1 MSEEVKMPQ
10 MGESIAEGTVVKWL
24 KKEGDQVKRDEP
36 LFEISTDKV
45 DAEIPSPA
53 SGVLSEIKVQEGE
66 TVAVNTVVAVIDGAG
81 AKPAPKEEPKKAE
94 RKEEKAERKP
104 EKEEAKKA
112 TDEEEKPE
120 RKPEK
125 VELEEAE
132 KPERKP
138 EKEEAKKAKPEEEEK
153 PEQKPEK
160 EEAKTAKPER
170 EKEEPKKAERKAEEE
185 EAEAPAPP
193 KPTVESAAA
202 PLAEA
207 EKDELRRTRSSPLV
221 RKIAEEHDVDI
232 SEIEGTGI
240 GGRVTKQDILSF
252 IEKRPAAKKGAAEKA
267 PEEEEEKEA
276 AAAEAAAPRAPA
288 APSRAPQPLR
298 APAAAEAEVSP
309 PPYAEGDRV
318 EIEPMSVM
326 RRRIAE
332 RMVESKRIS
341 AHVTSFM
348 EVDFTKTAKLRDEL
362 KFEFQQRDGVKLTF
376 MPFIIKAV
384 IEGIKKWPIVNSSV
398 WGDQI
403 VYKKDMNIGVAVA
416 LDWGLIVPVIRNTD
430 EKSLL
435 GLARAVND
443 LGERA
448 RTKQL
453 KPDEVQGG
461 TFTITNP
468 GVFGGWSGT
477 PIINQPQ
484 VAILGVG
491 AIKKRPVVI
500 DDAIAI
506 RQIGV
511 LSLSFDHRVID
522 GAVADQFLAVVRDVI
537 EATEYT
543 S

>member
-10 MGESIAEGTVVKWL
+10 MGESIAEGTIVKWL
-24 KKEGDQVKRDEP
+24 KHVGDSVKRDEP

-45 DAEIPSPA
+45 DAEIPAPT
-53 SGVLSEIKVQEGE
+53 SGVLSEIMVQEGE
-66 TVAVNTVVAVIDGAG
+66 TVPVNTVVAVINGAG
-81 AKPAPKEEPKKAE
+81 AKPAAAE
-94 RKEEKAERKP
+94 
-104 EKEEAKKA
+104 A
-112 TDEEEKPE
+112 TK
-120 RKPEK
+120 
-125 VELEEAE
+125 
-132 KPERKP
+132 
-138 EKEEAKKAKPEEEEK
+138 
-153 PEQKPEK
+153 
-160 EEAKTAKPER
+160 
-170 EKEEPKKAERKAEEE
+170 
-185 EAEAPAPP
+185 EAPAPP
-193 KPTVESAAA
+193 KEEPRQAQTEPPQPPPPPAAPPRPAAEPAPPPAAA
-202 PLAEA
+202 PPAPPAAAPPAAAPPVSRADGESA
-207 EKDELRRTRSSPLV
+207 SKEELRRTRSSPLV
-221 RKIAEEHDVDI
+221 RKIAEEQGVDI

-252 IEKRPAAKKGAAEKA
+252 VENRGAGAKAE
-267 PEEEEEKEA
+267 P
-276 AAAEAAAPRAPA
+276 AAAPPATPAAPPAAPGAPPPRAAQPARAPA
-288 APSRAPQPLR
+288 PAQTEAGPQPF
-298 APAAAEAEVSP
+298 
-309 PPYAEGDRV
+309 AEGERV
-318 EIEPMSVM
+318 QIEPMSIM

-332 RMVESKRIS
+332 RMVESRRIS
-341 AHVTSFM
+341 AHVSSFM
-348 EVDFTKTAKLRDEL
+348 EIDFTRTAKLRDEL
-362 KFEFQQRDGVKLTF
+362 KGDFLNRDGVKLTF

-384 IEGIKKWPIVNSSV
+384 IEGIKKWPIINSSV

-403 VYKKDMNIGVAVA
+403 VYKQDINIGVAVA
-416 LDWGLIVPVIRNTD
+416 LDWGLIVPVIRGAD

-468 GVFGGWSGT
+468 GIFGGWSGT

-491 AIKKRPVVI
+491 VIKKRPVVI

-511 LSLSFDHRVID
+511 LALSFDHRIID

-537 EATEYT
+537 EAAEYT